1 MSLDPC
7 KLMLYQGH
15 SKQPVPIVL
24 SPCDFLKVAIST
36 AARLRN
42 RMAQGELSDVSS
54 RLAGQVDNAQSF
66 IHLAD
71 APTAQSH
78 GAERAERRELSAGGG
93 S

>member
-1 MSLDPC
+1 
-7 KLMLYQGH
+7 
-15 SKQPVPIVL
+15 
-24 SPCDFLKVAIST
+24 
-36 AARLRN
+36 
-42 RMAQGELSDVSS
+42 MAQGELSDVSS